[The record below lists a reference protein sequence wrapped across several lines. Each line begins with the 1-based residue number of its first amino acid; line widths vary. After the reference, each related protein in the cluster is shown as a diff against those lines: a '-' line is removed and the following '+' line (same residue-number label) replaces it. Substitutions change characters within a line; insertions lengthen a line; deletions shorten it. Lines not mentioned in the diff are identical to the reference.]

1 MTIELVWE
9 PPPLH
14 SQNGIIRQY
23 SIEYYVSEMRQN
35 VFKQTTDNST
45 STIVTDLHPYYT
57 YSFKVAAVTIAVGPQ
72 SVPVTART
80 LEDGNLWCVFIVR
93 RNTIISS
100 ACTVPTG
107 VPQSVEAVA
116 VSSTSIN
123 VTWNSPLLEEQN
135 GLIRSYHINVSAAED
150 REVTNFETDGSTTNF
165 VLTSLHPYYL
175 YSIKVS
181 AFTIAI
187 GPYATVEERTRPE
200 G

>member
-57 YSFKVAAVTIAVGPQ
+57 YFFKVAAVTIAVGPQ

-93 RNTIISS
+93 
-100 ACTVPTG
+100 
-107 VPQSVEAVA
+107 
-116 VSSTSIN
+116 
-123 VTWNSPLLEEQN
+123 
-135 GLIRSYHINVSAAED
+135 
-150 REVTNFETDGSTTNF
+150 
-165 VLTSLHPYYL
+165 
-175 YSIKVS
+175 
-181 AFTIAI
+181 
-187 GPYATVEERTRPE
+187 
-200 G
+200 